1 MESTERVRSHFE
13 RDAQR
18 FDAIY
23 EEEKKSPFARF
34 VDKYV
39 RGVVVERLHLVR
51 ALAPA
56 KGEWSVLD
64 VGCGPGRFSVDLAA
78 RGAARVLGV
87 DISKEMLDLARRAAA
102 AKKVEDRCEFAV
114 SSFRDLQVKEMFDM
128 SLGIGYFDYLE
139 SPIEDLQKMAQ
150 VTKGHLIAS
159 FPKRFEW
166 RVPVRKVRFM
176 LTGGF
181 VRFYSKAEILQL
193 FSAMGVPAD
202 RLYLIDLGR
211 DYVAVARIV

>member
-1 MESTERVRSHFE
+1 MESTERVRTHFE

-23 EEEKKSPFARF
+23 DEAEKSAFARF

-56 KGEWSVLD
+56 KGHWSVLD

-78 RGAARVLGV
+78 RGASRVLGV
-87 DISKEMLDLARRAAA
+87 DISTEMLDLARRAAA
-102 AKKVEDRCEFAV
+102 SRKVETTCEFAT
-114 SSFRDLQVKEMFDM
+114 SSFRDLEVKETFDM

-139 SPIEDLQKMAQ
+139 SPIEDLQKMALH
-150 VTKGHLIAS
+150 TKGHVIAS
-159 FPKRFEW
+159 FPKRYEW
-166 RVPVRKVRFM
+166 RVPVRKIRFL

-181 VRFYSKAEILQL
+181 VRFYSKAEVLHL
-193 FSAMGVPAD
+193 FARIGVPAD